1 MSMPSFPSE
10 ALNITRDDAV
20 NMILASIAMEELSL
34 SHILNA
40 EGEKIQYVLG
50 TLENGSTPP
59 EPPTV
64 EQIMQVNN
72 SVQKLLETTMY
83 KTMFLKS
90 KMSDALEAAQNQ
102 PTPRPTIAVYG
113 EFASDRNNEQFGGTG
128 GDLPPFIMPLDTEIA
143 ASSNMHLDIGRVRV
157 DVAGVYA
164 ISANVSLASGENVNE
179 TIGIQINDMFLEH
192 NTFRVGDGTSAY
204 TGIVTLEAGDFV
216 SLVLV
221 SQGPI
226 TTSAATIPGG
236 EGHAYTLTMYKI
248 GEIPGPVPI

>member
-1 MSMPSFPSE
+1 MSMPKFPDE

-64 EQIMQVNN
+64 DQIMQVNN

-90 KMSDALEAAQNQ
+90 KMSDALDSLQAQPAPN
-102 PTPRPTIAVYG
+102 PAVIPVFG
-113 EFASDRNNEQFGGTG
+113 EFATSLSDQVFSDGGSGIPALMPLNVELAGSGELSITG
-128 GDLPPFIMPLDTEIA
+128 G
-143 ASSNMHLDIGRVRV
+143 GVQV
-157 DVAGVYA
+157 GKAGLYS
-164 ISANVSLASGENVNE
+164 ISTTVSLAQSGSVNE
-179 TIGIQINDMFLEH
+179 SVAIDVNDQFAYS
-192 NTFRVGDGTSAY
+192 TFRVSSGSSSSTTILPLEVGD
-204 TGIVTLEAGDFV
+204 IV
-216 SLVLV
+216 SLALV
-221 SQGPI
+221 SDGPI
-226 TTSAATIPGG
+226 HTSNAVTYGSPSY
-236 EGHAYTLTMYKI
+236 AYTLTMYRI
-248 GEIPGPVPI
+248 GDIPV

>member
-1 MSMPSFPSE
+1 MSMPTFPSE

-90 KMSDALEAAQNQ
+90 KMSDALEAVQNH
-102 PTPRPTIAVYG
+102 PTPKPVAAVYG
-113 EFASDRNNEQFGGTG
+113 EFASDRNNEEFGGLG
-128 GDLPPFIMPLDTEIA
+128 GSLPPFIMPLDTEVA
-143 ASSNMHLDIGRVRV
+143 ASNNMNLENGSVRV

-164 ISANVSLASGENVNE
+164 VSANVSVISGGNINE
-179 TIGIQINDMFLEH
+179 AVGIQINDMYLDY
-192 NTFRVGDGTSAY
+192 NTFRVSDGTSSY
-204 TGIVTLEAGDFV
+204 TGILTLNAGDLV
-216 SLVLV
+216 SLALV

-226 TTSAATIPGG
+226 TTSAATIPGS
-236 EGHAYTLTMYKI
+236 EGHAYILTLYKI
-248 GEIPGPVPI
+248 GEAIIPI